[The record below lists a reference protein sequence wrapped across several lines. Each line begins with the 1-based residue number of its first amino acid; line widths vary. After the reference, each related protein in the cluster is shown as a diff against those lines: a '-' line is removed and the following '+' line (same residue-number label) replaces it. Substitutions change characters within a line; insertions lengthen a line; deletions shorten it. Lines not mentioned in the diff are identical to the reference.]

1 MSNKSVETQLKEAI
15 EASNQTLAL
24 SEQVTSLAQEKDALS
39 KRLAEIETSLSSPKA
54 SEPVATDPLIIAKLG
69 ELLAER
75 EASAKMIKALSEK
88 TDAAI
93 AYATKVGKEAATK
106 ADLNEYV
113 KQKVEDGEE
122 GNTPAE
128 KINNSGKGA
137 KSKKA
142 EMPDFIKEKI
152 EEKEEEEDSEAETCG
167 PMKSKKGK
175 AKAAKAS
182 FDDEEGDFGDLDDE
196 EVMLIKQYRNSSVT
210 ASKPKADSNLKSPL
224 KEEKKDFGDI
234 IPQPGLDP
242 EKNNVNKDNTTST
255 GIKLASKASK
265 KSETDVEEIMESP
278 DVQKNEGEEHTHEQ
292 TLSTPEKGAKGKA
305 KAEDVA
311 LEPQAATAAKATDL
325 PQAVMDYIKQLVEK
339 EKQANTLGGINKND
353 VVGQPDQDEEESVLE
368 KKDAKKGKAKAESVE
383 KCVKDN
389 CADDT
394 TKVHEDGCAPTK
406 GNTTPV
412 GDLQPLA
419 AEAPKSFDNVVE
431 AAVERFATVA
441 KAKKDAE
448 EQLSKMGESLA
459 LEKNAKTEAYA
470 AVAQLQAKF
479 EALMG
484 KVAQIEASDKSLEMK
499 AAKIVSASASEAVA
513 VGMDSAG
520 IKTDQ
525 DVMKQF
531 ESITDA
537 REKNKFFMAN
547 RKVIEGVAM
556 SNLKRRAR

>member
-15 EASNQTLAL
+15 EASKQTLAL
-24 SEQVTSLAQEKDALS
+24 SEQVTSLAQEKEALS

-75 EASAKMIKALSEK
+75 EASSKLIKALAEK
-88 TDAAI
+88 TEAAI
-93 AYATKVGKEAATK
+93 AYATKVSKEAASK

-113 KQKVEDGEE
+113 KRQIEEGEE
-122 GNTPAE
+122 GNSPAE
-128 KINNSGKGA
+128 KQHQDAGKKKGT
-137 KSKKA
+137 KA
-142 EMPDFIKEKI
+142 EMPEFIKEKI
-152 EEKEEEEDSEAETCG
+152 EEKEEESEEEACG

-182 FDDEEGDFGDLDDE
+182 FDDEDGDFGDLDDE

-210 ASKPKADSNLKSPL
+210 ASKPKADSTLKAPL

-242 EKNNVNKDNTTST
+242 NKNNVNEDNTTSPK
-255 GIKLASKASK
+255 ISK
-265 KSETDVEEIMESP
+265 KAAKVKAETDVEEIMESP
-278 DVQKNEGEEHTHEQ
+278 DMQKKEDAEGGEEKEDHEK
-292 TLSTPEKGAKGKA
+292 TLSKPEKGAKA

-311 LEPQAATAAKATDL
+311 LEPQAATAAKGEAL

-339 EKQANTLGGINKND
+339 EKQANSIGGIGKQD
-353 VVGQPDQDEEESVLE
+353 VTGQPDQDGEESFL
-368 KKDAKKGKAKAESVE
+368 KKKEGKKAETIE
-383 KCVKDN
+383 KCVKDE
-389 CADDT
+389 CASDE

-406 GNTTPV
+406 GNTTAV
-412 GDLQPLA
+412 GDLAPLA
-419 AEAPKSFDNVVE
+419 SETPVAKTFDNVVE

-441 KAKKDAE
+441 KAKKEAE
-448 EQLSKMGESLA
+448 EQLSKMGETLA
-459 LEKNAKTEAYA
+459 FEKNAKTEAYA

-520 IKTDQ
+520 IKTDE
-525 DVMKQF
+525 DIMKQF
-531 ESITDA
+531 ESIADA

-556 SNLKRRAR
+556 SNLKRRSR